1 MLSHSSKG
9 EKTLPT
15 TRECNI
21 KTVAQAGGNK
31 ALERWRREWEREK
44 FTGFPAAMADSN
56 LCLHLSF
63 PSSPLSSTPLSGWN
77 TQIWTVTQSL
87 TKEAKTLANNAN
99 LGNPTGSTW
108 LAFFLGITNAKRSLL
123 STKALVPNAPGRS
136 SAWWEDCAKKGP
148 QHWRPL
154 HLPLQPWQFP
164 FWLVSIKH
172 LHIKPEAKNKYI

>member
-9 EKTLPT
+9 EKPSNLT

-21 KTVAQAGGNK
+21 ETVTQAGENK

-44 FTGFPAAMADSN
+44 ERVPFTGFPAAMADSN

-87 TKEAKTLANNAN
+87 TKEGKTLANNAN
-99 LGNPTGSTW
+99 LGFPENKPDLHDFLFSWASPTQSAAYEPQSASAKCSRPEQCMMGRLCKKRPTAFGTPSICPYNHGS
-108 LAFFLGITNAKRSLL
+108 SLFD
-123 STKALVPNAPGRS
+123 SF
-136 SAWWEDCAKKGP
+136 
-148 QHWRPL
+148 Q
-154 HLPLQPWQFP
+154 
-164 FWLVSIKH
+164 
-172 LHIKPEAKNKYI
+172 